1 MVHNDIDSYHVADRE
16 RVSKIVQFLANT
28 ASSTTSN
35 ITNLLIL
42 WSIFVG
48 ERFSMCQHS
57 EQLCTHTL
65 TAHTGRA
72 HNSLYSVSMS
82 AIIHDSAFH
91 WNGALF
97 HSIQMSA
104 GRIHSQLTYITFAI
118 AHLFCVCFPLRFFF
132 SPLSFRRVVRL
143 SMGVVNRLSGT
154 AHRHRHLVLA
164 SISAKRV
171 SDSHMICETNEKLA
185 NSFETSAICAWREL
199 NGADSLHLLETTDA
213 TTVVPLFINK
223 NS

>member
-1 MVHNDIDSYHVADRE
+1 MVHNDIDSYHGADRE

-97 HSIQMSA
+97 HSIQTSA

-132 SPLSFRRVVRL
+132 LSSLVPSCCSLEHGRGQ
-143 SMGVVNRLSGT
+143 SSQ
-154 AHRHRHLVLA
+154 RHCTQTQAPCSCLYFSKTCLRFTHDL
-164 SISAKRV
+164 R
-171 SDSHMICETNEKLA
+171 N
-185 NSFETSAICAWREL
+185 
-199 NGADSLHLLETTDA
+199 
-213 TTVVPLFINK
+213 
-223 NS
+223 